1 MGKLK
6 KWHIA
11 TIVIASVIVVV
22 GVAAL
27 SVWLVI
33 FKNYERQRSLYE
45 SIDGFERMEWR
56 IGTTSYVSGKE
67 TNTIASNK
75 IFYGEDFENVTLASS
90 DGSILEFDGNRL
102 TVKKAGK
109 VKVTATKNDGTS
121 ATYDI
126 IATDGVNVFTASELK
141 KAIQA
146 KKQVII
152 QNELKVNERNYEIYN
167 DVYGNAYKID
177 ATAKGV
183 DYFTALFTVRGK
195 NVLLQDLNIMGIDVG
210 KDEVVMNAYGKGGI
224 LVEFVGDEKGA
235 VSGQLLHCMLENAQR
250 CVFIKM
256 SDVNIKGCLIRNAAD
271 ACVSVESLPGRS
283 SNVTVENNVIS
294 NATVAGILLWCMT
307 PISNNADHAKLT
319 IKGFLDIYNWK
330 SPETAQII
338 PDSEI
343 EKLPLDVNALIYS
356 ELKKDKYDDYFYKE
370 NGNKYLHCGI
380 IVTDTKNE
388 GNGVVI
394 NNLNKINYEQREFP
408 SDLVSVYLKTC
419 RVYGY
424 DKKADIKPSQKITDN
439 KMIFGELMYGRLK

>member
-56 IGTTSYVSGKE
+56 IGTTSYASGKE
-67 TNTIASNK
+67 TSTIASNK

-90 DGSILEFDGNRL
+90 DGSILEFDGNKL
-102 TVKKAGK
+102 IVKKAGK
-109 VKVTATKNDGTS
+109 VKVTATKADGAT

-126 IATDGVNVFTASELK
+126 IATDGVNVFTAADLK
-141 KAIQA
+141 KALSA
-146 KKQVII
+146 KKVAIM
-152 QNELKVNERNYEIYN
+152 QNDIKLPDRNNDIYN

-177 ATAKGV
+177 ATADGV
-183 DYFTALFTVRGK
+183 GYFDALFSVRTK
-195 NVLLQDLNIMGIDVG
+195 NVLLQDLNIMGADVG
-210 KDEVVMNAYGKGGI
+210 KDEVEMNAFGGGGI
-224 LVEFVGDEKGA
+224 LIEFSGDDDGS

-250 CVFIKM
+250 CVFIKK
-256 SDVNIKGCLIRNAAD
+256 SDVTIKGCLLRNASD
-271 ACVSVESLPGRS
+271 ACVSIESAPGRGS
-283 SNVTVENNVIS
+283 DVVVENNVIS
-294 NATVAGILLWCMT
+294 NGTVAGILLWCMNT
-307 PISNNADHAKLT
+307 ISNNADYAKLT

-330 SPETAQII
+330 STDAAQIV
-338 PDSEI
+338 PDSEDMAD
-343 EKLPLDVNALIYS
+343 LVNGLIAS
-356 ELKKDKYDDYFYKE
+356 ELKKGKYDNFFYKE
-370 NGNKYLHCGI
+370 NGEKYLHCGI

-388 GNGVVI
+388 NNAVQL
-394 NNLNKINYEQREFP
+394 NNLNRINFEQRNFP
-408 SDLVSVYLKTC
+408 SDLVSAYLKAC
-419 RVYGY
+419 KVYGY
-424 DKKADIKPSQKITDN
+424 DKKVNIKPSQKITDN

>member
-56 IGTTSYVSGKE
+56 IGTTSYASGKE

-75 IFYGEDFENVTLASS
+75 IFNGEDFENVTLSSS

-126 IATDGVNVFTASELK
+126 IATDGVNIFTASDLK

-146 KKQVII
+146 KKPVII
-152 QNELKVNERNYEIYN
+152 QNELKLNERNYEIYN
-167 DVYGNAYKID
+167 DMYGNAYKID

-183 DYFTALFTVRGK
+183 GYYDALFSVRAK
-195 NVLLQDLNIMGIDVG
+195 NVLLQDLNIMGADVG
-210 KDEVVMNAYGKGGI
+210 KDEVEMNAFGSGGI
-224 LVEFVGDEKGA
+224 LVEFVGDDDGS

-250 CVFIKM
+250 CVFIRK
-256 SDVNIKGCLIRNAAD
+256 SDVTIKGCLIRNASD
-271 ACVSVESLPGRS
+271 ACVSIESFPGRGS
-283 SNVTVENNVIS
+283 DIIVENNVIS
-294 NATVAGILLWCMT
+294 NGTVAGILLWCMNS
-307 PISNNADHAKLT
+307 ISNDADYAKLT
-319 IKGFLDIYNWK
+319 IRGFLDIYNWK
-330 SPETAQII
+330 STDAAQIV
-338 PDSEI
+338 PDSEDSAD
-343 EKLPLDVNALIYS
+343 LVNGLIGS
-356 ELKKDKYDDYFYKE
+356 ELKKDKYNDYFYKE

-388 GNGVVI
+388 
-394 NNLNKINYEQREFP
+394 NNAVQLNNINKINFEQRNFP
-408 SDLVSVYLKTC
+408 SELVSAYLKAC
-419 RVYGY
+419 KVYGY
-424 DKKADIKPSQKITDN
+424 DKKVNIKPSQKITDN

>member
-11 TIVIASVIVVV
+11 TIVIASIIVVV

-56 IGTTSYVSGKE
+56 IGTTSYASGKE

-152 QNELKVNERNYEIYN
+152 QNDLKLNERNYEIYN

-177 ATAKGV
+177 ATADGV
-183 DYFTALFTVRGK
+183 GYYDALFSVRAK

-224 LVEFVGDEKGA
+224 LVEFVGDEKGS

-250 CVFIKM
+250 CVFIRM
-256 SDVNIKGCLIRNAAD
+256 SDVSIKGCLLRNAAD
-271 ACVSVESLPGRS
+271 TCVSVESLPGRG

-307 PISNNADHAKLT
+307 PISNNADYAQLT

-330 SPETAQII
+330 STDTAQIV
-338 PDSEI
+338 PDSQSEAS
-343 EKLPLDVNALIYS
+343 LVNPTIAT
-356 ELKKDKYDDYFYKE
+356 ELKKKEYDSFFFKE
-370 NGNKYLHCGI
+370 NGEKYIHCGI
-380 IVTDTKNE
+380 IVTDTQN
-388 GNGVVI
+388 GNNQVNI
-394 NNLNKINYEQREFP
+394 NNIKQINFEQRNFP
-408 SDLVSVYLKTC
+408 LIPFATKFLKTC
-419 RVYGY
+419 KLYGY
-424 DKKADIKPSQKITDN
+424 NQKANIKPSNKISDN

>member
-56 IGTTSYVSGKE
+56 IGTTSYASGKE

-102 TVKKAGK
+102 IVKKAGK

-126 IATDGVNVFTASELK
+126 IATDGVNVFSAADLK
-141 KAIQA
+141 KVLSA
-146 KKQVII
+146 KKVAIL
-152 QNELKVNERNYEIYN
+152 QNDIKLPDRNNEIYN

-177 ATAKGV
+177 ATADGV
-183 DYFTALFTVRGK
+183 GYYEALFSVRAK
-195 NVLLQDLNIMGIDVG
+195 NVLLQDLNIVGIDVG
-210 KDEVVMNAYGKGGI
+210 TSEVEMNAYGSGGI
-224 LVEFVGDEKGA
+224 LIQFIGDMDGS
-235 VSGQLLHCMLENAQR
+235 VSGQLLHCKLENAQR
-250 CVFIKM
+250 CVFINQ
-256 SDVNIKGCLIRNAAD
+256 SDVTIKGCLIRNAAD
-271 ACVSVESLPGRS
+271 ACVSVESLPGRGADI
-283 SNVTVENNVIS
+283 TVENNVLS
-294 NATVAGILLWCMT
+294 NATVAGILLWCRT
-307 PISNNADHAKLT
+307 PISNNEDYAKLT

-330 SPETAQII
+330 STETAQII
-338 PDSEI
+338 PDSEEGSNI
-343 EKLPLDVNALIYS
+343 ANGFITAEI
-356 ELKKDKYDDYFYKE
+356 KKKKYDSYFYKE
-370 NGNKYLHCGI
+370 NGERYLHCGI
-380 IVTDTKNE
+380 IVTDDANTDNAVKL
-388 GNGVVI
+388 
-394 NNLNKINYEQREFP
+394 NNINKINYVERVFP
-408 SDLVSVYLKTC
+408 SDLVSAYLDTC
-419 RVYGY
+419 KMYGY

>member
-11 TIVIASVIVVV
+11 TIVIASIIVVV

-56 IGTTSYVSGKE
+56 IGTTSYASGKE

-152 QNELKVNERNYEIYN
+152 QNDLKLNERNYEIYN

-177 ATAKGV
+177 ATADGV
-183 DYFTALFTVRGK
+183 GYYDALFSVRAK

-224 LVEFVGDEKGA
+224 LVEFVGDEKGS

-250 CVFIKM
+250 CVFIRM
-256 SDVNIKGCLIRNAAD
+256 SDVSIKGCLLRNAAD
-271 ACVSVESLPGRS
+271 ACVSVESLPGRG
-283 SNVTVENNVIS
+283 SNITVENNVIS

-307 PISNNADHAKLT
+307 PISNNADYAQLT

-330 SPETAQII
+330 STDTAQIV
-338 PDSEI
+338 PDSQSEAS
-343 EKLPLDVNALIYS
+343 LVNPTIAT
-356 ELKKDKYDDYFYKE
+356 ELKKKEYDSFFFKE
-370 NGNKYLHCGI
+370 NGEKYIHCGI
-380 IVTDTKNE
+380 IVTDTQN
-388 GNGVVI
+388 GNNQVNI
-394 NNLNKINYEQREFP
+394 NNIKQINFEQRNFP
-408 SDLVSVYLKTC
+408 LIPLATKFLKTC
-419 RVYGY
+419 KLYGY
-424 DKKADIKPSQKITDN
+424 NQKANIKPSNKISDN